1 MERLNVLFYENKDSK
16 KYIYYNETKK
26 AIQKKARKFHQ
37 LKTFKDLEQQINKV
51 KFKPDVLI
59 IGYGATDLS
68 EKNLPD
74 LRNIKIPKFIYLNKE
89 YHRLQYKLDWIKNQ
103 NFRGAFT
110 VLNKTNEFSSLTNTP
125 FYNVNFAVN
134 PDMFSSKNISKSYD
148 ISFSG
153 VIRKE
158 QDNDIRRKVMNELF
172 EDAYWYDKR
181 IVFSSHLKNTQKQYV
196 KHLCSSKVIF
206 SSTGPAD
213 IVGTRYFEA
222 MATGQTQ
229 ILSNVKDNVFS
240 NLFENEKHFI
250 GFTDVKQI
258 KNLYEKFV
266 LDEKKRDEM
275 LISAKRNVLKNH
287 TWKNRADQ
295 VFKIIYEEI
304 Q

>member
-1 MERLNVLFYENKDSK
+1 MENLNVLFYENRESK
-16 KYIYYNETKK
+16 KYIYYYETKK
-26 AIQKKARKFHQ
+26 AIQQKAKKFH
-37 LKTFKDLEQQINKV
+37 LITTFENIEEQISKV

-59 IGYGATDLS
+59 IGYGATDIDD
-68 EKNLPD
+68 KTLPD

-89 YHRLQYKLDWIKNQ
+89 YQLLQYKLDWIEKQ
-103 NFRGAFT
+103 KFRGAFT
-110 VLNKTNEFSSLTNTP
+110 VLNKTKEFSSLTNTP
-125 FYNVNFAVN
+125 FHNVNFAVN
-134 PDMFSSKNISKSYD
+134 PKMYKSKNNIKAYD

-172 EDAYWYDKR
+172 EDPYWYDKR

-196 KHLCSSKVIF
+196 KHLSSSRVTF

-222 MATGQTQ
+222 MATGRTQ
-229 ILSNVKDNVFS
+229 ILSNIKDNVFS

-258 KNLYEKFV
+258 KNLYEKYV
-266 LDEKKRDEM
+266 LDEKERNEM
-275 LISAKRNVLKNH
+275 LINAKTNVLKNH
-287 TWKNRADQ
+287 TWTNRAEQ
-295 VFKIIYEEI
+295 VFNIICEEI
-304 Q
+304 K